1 LGRDSLWTEFA
12 GWGGAA
18 MKWIYFF
25 GSFDGRIGRKTFWL
39 MSIAIFAAEL
49 VAGFVGALIIAL
61 LSGDWEAKAGDR
73 WIDAVFLIFLYPQF
87 IVDVKRGHD
96 RNIPIWVIGV
106 IYAALVADYF
116 LVEFGW
122 LTDWPDQN
130 VTSSVNVV
138 SFIVV
143 ILLGI
148 FALTFLVE
156 LGFRKGTTGPNRY
169 GPDPLGPQSLPPRG

>member
-1 LGRDSLWTEFA
+1 
-12 GWGGAA
+12 

-39 MSIAIFAAEL
+39 MSIAISAAEL
-49 VAGFVGALIIAL
+49 VSGFVGALIIAL
-61 LSGDWEAKAGDR
+61 ISGDWEAKAGDQ

-87 IVDVKRGHD
+87 IIDVKRGHD

-106 IYAALVADYF
+106 FYAALAADYF

-122 LTDWPDQN
+122 LTDLPDQN

-148 FALTFLVE
+148 FALAFLVE

>member
-1 LGRDSLWTEFA
+1 
-12 GWGGAA
+12 

-25 GSFDGRIGRKTFWL
+25 GRFDGRIGRKTFWL
-39 MSIAIFAAEL
+39 TSIAIFAAEL
-49 VAGFVGALIIAL
+49 VAAFVGALIIAS

-87 IVDVKRGHD
+87 IIDVKRGHD

-106 IYAALVADYF
+106 FYAALVAHYF
-116 LVEFGW
+116 LVELGW
-122 LTDWPDQN
+122 LMELPNQN
-130 VTSSVNVV
+130 VMSSVNVV
-138 SFIVV
+138 SFIVA

-148 FALTFLVE
+148 FGFALLVE

-169 GPDPLGPQSLPPRG
+169 GPDPLGPQTLPPRG

>member
-1 LGRDSLWTEFA
+1 LGRKSLWAGFA
-12 GWGGAA
+12 GRGGAA

-39 MSIAIFAAEL
+39 TSIAIFAAEL
-49 VAGFVGALIIAL
+49 IAAFVGALIIAL

-73 WIDAVFLIFLYPQF
+73 WIDAVFLVFLYPQF
-87 IVDVKRGHD
+87 IIDVKRGHD
-96 RNIPIWVIGV
+96 RNIPTWVIGV
-106 IYAALVADYF
+106 FYAALVADYF

-122 LTDWPDQN
+122 LVEWPDQN

-148 FALTFLVE
+148 FALAFLVE

-169 GPDPLGPQSLPPRG
+169 GLDPLGPQAPPRD

>member
-1 LGRDSLWTEFA
+1 
-12 GWGGAA
+12 

-25 GSFDGRIGRKTFWL
+25 GSSDGRIGRKTFWL
-39 MSIAIFAAEL
+39 TSIAIFAAEL
-49 VAGFVGALIIAL
+49 VTGFVGALIIAL

-87 IVDVKRGHD
+87 IIDVKRGHD
-96 RNIPIWVIGV
+96 RNIPIWVIGAF
-106 IYAALVADYF
+106 YAALTADYF
-116 LVEFGW
+116 LVAFGW

-130 VTSSVNVV
+130 VTSSVSVV

-148 FALTFLVE
+148 FELAFLVE

-169 GPDPLGPQSLPPRG
+169 GPDPLEPQTLPARG

>member
-1 LGRDSLWTEFA
+1 
-12 GWGGAA
+12 

-49 VAGFVGALIIAL
+49 VAGFVGALMIAL

-73 WIDAVFLIFLYPQF
+73 WIDAVYLIFLYPQF

-96 RNIPIWVIGV
+96 RNIPTWVMGV
-106 IYAALVADYF
+106 FYAALVAHYF
-116 LVEFGW
+116 LVKFGW
-122 LTDWPDQN
+122 LTELPNQN
-130 VTSSVNVV
+130 VTSSINVA

-148 FALTFLVE
+148 FGLAFLVE

-169 GPDPLGPQSLPPRG
+169 GPDPLGPQLLPPRG

>member
-1 LGRDSLWTEFA
+1 
-12 GWGGAA
+12 

-39 MSIAIFAAEL
+39 TSIAISAAEL

-61 LSGDWEAKAGDR
+61 ISGDWEAKAGDQ

-87 IVDVKRGHD
+87 IIDVKRGHD

-106 IYAALVADYF
+106 FYAALAADYF

-122 LTDWPDQN
+122 LTDLPDQN
-130 VTSSVNVV
+130 VTSSVNVA
-138 SFIVV
+138 SFIVA

-148 FALTFLVE
+148 FGLAFLVE

-169 GPDPLGPQSLPPRG
+169 GPDPLEPQSLPPRG

>member
-1 LGRDSLWTEFA
+1 MR
-12 GWGGAA
+12 
-18 MKWIYFF
+18 WIYFF
-25 GSFDGRIGRKTFWL
+25 GNFDSRIGRKTFWL
-39 MSIAIFAAEL
+39 TSIAIFAAEL
-49 VAGFVGALIIAL
+49 VLAFIGALIIAL

-73 WIDAVFLIFLYPQF
+73 WIDAVYLIFLYPQF

-106 IYAALVADYF
+106 FYAALVADYF

-122 LTDWPDQN
+122 LVELPNQN

-138 SFIVV
+138 SFMVT

-148 FALTFLVE
+148 FALAFLVE

-169 GPDPLGPQSLPPRG
+169 GPDPLGPQILPPRG

>member
-12 GWGGAA
+12 GWGDVA

-61 LSGDWEAKAGDR
+61 LSGDWEAKAGNR

-106 IYAALVADYF
+106 FYAALVADYF

-148 FALTFLVE
+148 FALAFLVE

>member
-1 LGRDSLWTEFA
+1 MR
-12 GWGGAA
+12 
-18 MKWIYFF
+18 WIYFF

-39 MSIAIFAAEL
+39 TSITIFAAEL
-49 VAGFVGALIIAL
+49 IAAFVGALIIAL

-73 WIDAVFLIFLYPQF
+73 WIDAVYLVFLYPQF
-87 IVDVKRGHD
+87 IIDVKRGHD

-106 IYAALVADYF
+106 FYAALAVDYF

-122 LTDWPDQN
+122 LTDLPDQN

-148 FALTFLVE
+148 FALAFLVE

-169 GPDPLGPQSLPPRG
+169 GPDPLGPQILPPRG

>member
-1 LGRDSLWTEFA
+1 
-12 GWGGAA
+12 

-25 GSFDGRIGRKTFWL
+25 SSFDGRIGRKTFWL
-39 MSIAIFAAEL
+39 TSIAIFAADL
-49 VAGFVGALIIAL
+49 IAGFVGALIIAL

-73 WIDAVFLIFLYPQF
+73 WIDAVYLVFLYPKF

-96 RNIPIWVIGV
+96 RKIPMWVIGV
-106 IYAALVADYF
+106 LYAALVADYF

-148 FALTFLVE
+148 FALAFLVE

-169 GPDPLGPQSLPPRG
+169 GPDPLGPQTLRPRG

>member
-1 LGRDSLWTEFA
+1 LGRESLWIGYA

-39 MSIAIFAAEL
+39 TSIAISAAEL

-61 LSGDWEAKAGDR
+61 VSGDWEAKAGHQ

-87 IVDVKRGHD
+87 IIDVKRGHD

-106 IYAALVADYF
+106 FYAALAADYF

-122 LTDWPDQN
+122 LTDLPNQN
-130 VTSSVNVV
+130 VPSSVNVV

-148 FALTFLVE
+148 FALAFLVE

-169 GPDPLGPQSLPPRG
+169 GPDPLGPQLLPPGG

>member
-1 LGRDSLWTEFA
+1 MR
-12 GWGGAA
+12 
-18 MKWIYFF
+18 WIYFF

-39 MSIAIFAAEL
+39 TSIAISAAEL
-49 VAGFVGALIIAL
+49 VVGFIGALIIAL
-61 LSGDWEAKAGDR
+61 ISGDWEANAGDR

-87 IVDVKRGHD
+87 IIDVKRGHD

-106 IYAALVADYF
+106 FYAALATDYF

-122 LTDWPDQN
+122 LTDWPNQN

-148 FALTFLVE
+148 FALAFLVE
-156 LGFRKGTTGPNRY
+156 LGFRRGTMGPNRY
-169 GPDPLGPQSLPPRG
+169 GPDPLGS